1 LRVWKAKL
9 SRRIAALDRVLQDP
23 TVARAN
29 ADFLQKGEKGC
40 RRAFDKLHRRLSRYA
55 VLEGVR
61 TTHNPI
67 AVWAML
73 KPREAVVIEPD
84 HPSDAQD
91 CVVVDYMLT
100 RQSEWGTTIAM
111 GLWTL
116 EVPDHALGRG
126 FMRAPGQDMEAAML
140 EAHHTTL
147 RIRVARMKPHFADP
161 SARFFLPAGPGV
173 FVCSAHIRSDVS
185 MDGGLQACI
194 RAHTWLHRDQLSD
207 NREAEI
213 FMVDDIAGE
222 RLGEGYL
229 LPMPLR
235 VIEAMNVGRLTDT
248 ARVAV
253 WVPGMPDTIAQ
264 PIGTA

>member
-1 LRVWKAKL
+1 
-9 SRRIAALDRVLQDP
+9 
-23 TVARAN
+23 
-29 ADFLQKGEKGC
+29 
-40 RRAFDKLHRRLSRYA
+40 
-55 VLEGVR
+55 VR
-61 TTHNPI
+61 TTHDPI
-67 AVWAML
+67 TVWALL
-73 KPREAVVIEPD
+73 KAREAVVIEPD
-84 HPSDAQD
+84 LPSDGQD

-116 EVPDHALGRG
+116 EVDDHALGRG

-140 EAHHTTL
+140 EAHHAAL
-147 RIRVARMKPHFADP
+147 RIRVARMKPYFADP
-161 SARFFLPAGPGV
+161 SARFLLPAGPGV

-185 MDGGLQACI
+185 MDGGLQAHI
-194 RAHTWLHRDQLSD
+194 RARTWLHRDQLSD
-207 NREAEI
+207 NQESEI
-213 FMVDDIAGE
+213 FIVDNIAGE

-235 VIEAMNVGRLTDT
+235 VIEAVHAGPQTGM

-253 WVPGMPDTIAQ
+253 WAPGMPETIAQ